1 MAYNIDPELLKEI
14 QVTGITEADYE
25 RAAKYK
31 DDIEHVEPL
40 FNEGMYIFDYFKM
53 DLFCVS
59 PQGKS
64 YFNIAKDDLVD
75 YMFNHISDNDN
86 IIFWNLM
93 GKCQEFVKLLPE
105 KERKNYVFNYANPI
119 ERDGV
124 RTILNY
130 KSRVLETAPDG
141 RIWLAGCALIL
152 SPNKETGK
160 LTAHNVVTGEIMEYD
175 IKVNQWVMT
184 GKITLTEAEKT
195 VLRLSAQGLTISEI
209 EKLLH
214 RSKSTIDTHRKSIF
228 KKLKASSMIEAIGYA
243 KLYRVI

>member
-1 MAYNIDPELLKEI
+1 M
-14 QVTGITEADYE
+14 TGITDADYE

-31 DDIEHVEPL
+31 EDIEHVESL
-40 FNEGMYIFDYFKM
+40 FYEVMYIYDLFKM
-53 DLFCVS
+53 NFFCVS
-59 PQGKS
+59 PQGKN

-75 YMFNHISDNDN
+75 YVFGHINQEDNN
-86 IIFWNLM
+86 VMWKLT

-160 LTAHNVVTGEIMEYD
+160 LTAHNVVTDEIMEYD

-209 EKLLH
+209 EKELH
-214 RSKSTIDTHRKSIF
+214 RSRSTIDTHRKSIF

>member
-14 QVTGITEADYE
+14 QVTGITDADYE

-31 DDIEHVEPL
+31 EDIEHVEPL
-40 FNEGMYIFDYFKM
+40 FYEGMYIFDYFKM

-59 PQGKS
+59 PQGKN
-64 YFNIAKDDLVD
+64 YFNIAKGDLVD
-75 YMFNHISDNDN
+75 YVFGHINQEDNN
-86 IIFWNLM
+86 VMWKLT
-93 GKCQEFVKLLPE
+93 GKYQEFVKLLPE

-130 KSRVLETAPDG
+130 KSRVLETASDG

-175 IKVNQWVMT
+175 IKVNQWVMK

-228 KKLKASSMIEAIGYA
+228 KKLKAKSMIEAIGYA
-243 KLYRVI
+243 KLYRAI

>member
-14 QVTGITEADYE
+14 QVTGITDADYE

-31 DDIEHVEPL
+31 EDIEHVESL
-40 FNEGMYIFDYFKM
+40 FNEGMYIYDLFKM
-53 DLFCVS
+53 NLFCVS
-59 PQGKS
+59 PLSKS

-75 YMFNHISDNDN
+75 YVFKHISDNDN

-130 KSRVLETAPDG
+130 KSRVLETASDG

-152 SPNKETGK
+152 SPNKGG
-160 LTAHNVVTGEIMEYD
+160 H
-175 IKVNQWVMT
+175 
-184 GKITLTEAEKT
+184 
-195 VLRLSAQGLTISEI
+195 
-209 EKLLH
+209 
-214 RSKSTIDTHRKSIF
+214 
-228 KKLKASSMIEAIGYA
+228 
-243 KLYRVI
+243 

>member
-1 MAYNIDPELLKEI
+1 MAYSIDPELLKEI

-31 DDIEHVEPL
+31 EDIEHVESL
-40 FNEGMYIFDYFKM
+40 FYEVMYIYDLFKM
-53 DLFCVS
+53 NFFCVS
-59 PQGKS
+59 PQGKN
-64 YFNIAKDDLVD
+64 YFNIAKYDLDDYV
-75 YMFNHISDNDN
+75 FNHISDNDN

-93 GKCQEFVKLLPE
+93 GKYQEFVKLLPE
-105 KERKNYVFNYANPI
+105 KERKNYVFYYANPI

-130 KSRVLETAPDG
+130 KSRVLETASDG

-175 IKVNQWVMT
+175 IKVNQWVMA

-243 KLYRVI
+243 KLYRAI

>member
-1 MAYNIDPELLKEI
+1 MTYNIDPELLKEI

-31 DDIEHVEPL
+31 EDIEHVEPL
-40 FNEGMYIFDYFKM
+40 FYEGMCIFDYFKM
-53 DLFCVS
+53 NLFCVS

-75 YMFNHISDNDN
+75 YVFGHINQEDNNVMWKLTD
-86 IIFWNLM
+86 
-93 GKCQEFVKLLPE
+93 KCQEFVKLLPE
-105 KERKNYVFNYANPI
+105 KERKNYVFNYTTPI
-119 ERDGV
+119 EQDSV
-124 RTILNY
+124 KTILNF

-141 RIWLAGCALIL
+141 RIWLEACALIL

-209 EKLLH
+209 EKELH
-214 RSKSTIDTHRKSIF
+214 RSRSTIDTHRKSIF
-228 KKLKASSMIEAIGYA
+228 KKLKAKSMIEAIGYA

>member
-1 MAYNIDPELLKEI
+1 
-14 QVTGITEADYE
+14 
-25 RAAKYK
+25 
-31 DDIEHVEPL
+31 
-40 FNEGMYIFDYFKM
+40 M

-59 PQGKS
+59 PQGKN
-64 YFNIAKDDLVD
+64 YFNIAKGDLVD
-75 YMFNHISDNDN
+75 YVFGHINQEDNN
-86 IIFWNLM
+86 VMWKLT
-93 GKCQEFVKLLPE
+93 GKYQEFVKLLPE

-141 RIWLAGCALIL
+141 RIWLEAYALIL

-209 EKLLH
+209 EKELH
-214 RSKSTIDTHRKSIF
+214 RSRSTIDTHRKSIF

-243 KLYRVI
+243 KLYRAI